1 MAIKF
6 VERILNFTLI
16 TLTTYFVSCDTT
28 KSDLLNAA
36 PTLGNGYETII
47 SNLNHPWGLA
57 FLSEEEILITERN
70 GDLKFLKSAKLKT
83 IELDLEI
90 NSKGQ
95 GGLLDIKLSPN
106 YEKDEYI
113 SYLF

>member
-1 MAIKF
+1 MVIKF

-16 TLTTYFVSCDTT
+16 TLTTCFVSCDTT

-47 SNLNHPWGLA
+47 SDLNHPWGLA

-70 GDLKFLKSAKLKT
+70 GDLKFLKR
-83 IELDLEI
+83 EL
-90 NSKGQ
+90 
-95 GGLLDIKLSPN
+95 
-106 YEKDEYI
+106 
-113 SYLF
+113 